1 MRAMRAARLLL
12 CSAMIHS
19 AFMGAELAV
28 ADDAASGDDSTDRP
42 VSEFVPPDDGHDW
55 LRLTSGEWLRGE
67 LIGNIDDQVEFES
80 DILDELTLD
89 AEDVDQFFS
98 PRTFGVSLRDREVVY
113 GRVRVDGDRIIV
125 YEGDQERVMARR
137 ELVAI
142 AASAERER
150 DRWSANVSLGANI
163 QGGNTDVLEYHAIAG
178 LERRTPQSRMLID
191 YIGTFN
197 ETEGEQVANN
207 QRVNVVLDRFS
218 GSRLFWRPIIGQY
231 FRDPFQNIQH
241 QGTLETGMGY
251 ELIDSERTE
260 WEIFAGLGAN
270 YARRVSVLPGEPKTS
285 TSPAGSIG
293 TVFDTELTPWMDY
306 LFSFTATF
314 LDEESGAYQHHML
327 TTLSTDFVGDFDIDL
342 SFVWDRTERP
352 RRDKDGDRPD
362 SDDYRLLIGI
372 GYEF

>member
-1 MRAMRAARLLL
+1 
-12 CSAMIHS
+12 MIHS
-19 AFMGAELAV
+19 VSMGAELA
-28 ADDAASGDDSTDRP
+28 AAEDAAPGGDDSADRP
-42 VSEFVPPDDGHDW
+42 ISEFVPPDDGHDW

-67 LIGNIDDQVEFES
+67 LIGNIDDEVEFDS

-98 PRTFGVSLRDREVVY
+98 PRTFGISLRNRDVVY
-113 GRVRVDGDRIIV
+113 GRVRVDGDRVTV
-125 YEGDQERVMARR
+125 YEGDRERVIPRR

-150 DRWSANVSLGANI
+150 DRWSGEVSVGANL
-163 QGGNTDVLEYHAIAG
+163 QGGNTDILEYHAIAG
-178 LERRTPQSRMLID
+178 AERRTPQSRMLID

-207 QRVNVVLDRFS
+207 QRVNLMLDRFS
-218 GSRLFWRPIIGQY
+218 GTRLFWRPLIGQY
-231 FRDPFQNIQH
+231 FRDTFQNIRH

-251 ELIDSERTE
+251 ELVDSERTE
-260 WEIFAGLGAN
+260 WEIFAGAGVN
-270 YARRVSVLPGEPKTS
+270 YASRVSVLPGQPETS

-362 SDDYRLLIGI
+362 SDDYRLLIGV